1 MATIQAPTDEKVYT
15 IRRFLGVNEAEEG
28 EATLKIGEA
37 STIRNFRVT
46 AGGALQKRPG
56 SLNVAGLGTVYD
68 TSVDTT
74 APTVLF
80 RFTTTSP
87 SITVYSGVTVNS
99 MGAISTTGSATTMTS
114 DNAESCVG
122 KYYTADGKFWQFA
135 GVSVLDSELMSGEDY
150 AASSTRSAPQA
161 MWWEFYPVTAVVSG
175 TASIR
180 ALWSGIVNGN
190 EVVCA
195 VCGGFLFELTLTDG
209 VWSKTECGT
218 LTDAEPTSLF
228 GFSDKLYVLNGTQY
242 KVWDGTTL
250 SDVTGYRPMV
260 TVSTPPA
267 GGGTELEQV
276 NKLNGTRRARYS
288 PTGTDTVFYLPEKP
302 VATIDYVKNVATG
315 QSITGWTGDTTNGKL
330 TFTSAPAEGVN
341 TIEIGWT
348 VSTSYAD
355 TVRHMRFSELFN
367 GWQDSRVFLFGDG
380 TNQAIYS
387 GLTYDGTPSAEYFP
401 DLNVLR
407 VGDENTPITDMIRNY
422 SKLLAF
428 KADSTW
434 SIGYDTLTLED
445 GRTIPGF
452 YIKPVNRDVGN
463 IAPGQA
469 VLVGN
474 RPRTLDDRAIIEW
487 ATGRGGYITADER
500 NAERVS
506 QRVSRTIQTFDLKT
520 ARAFYDKVHHEY
532 YVIGANGN
540 VLVHNTDA
548 DAWYSYTGL
557 NATCMIVYKD
567 EVYYGTDTGWLVHL
581 STDYTGD
588 NGEPIDC
595 LWESGA
601 MDFGQDFK
609 RKYSAMLW
617 VGIKPEAGAA
627 LLVSAKTDRKTD
639 FADYAAEGGNEG
651 AVPDVDR
658 VKLKAK
664 KFTYYE
670 LTLKSDSADTKA
682 TVVGADI
689 RVRGT
694 GYAK

>member
-1 MATIQAPTDEKVYT
+1 MSACESGCMVTCLSGCQTACEACQTTCETTCQNCQGVACQTCQASCEKVCQNCQ
-15 IRRFLGVNEAEEG
+15 GVACQTCQTSCQLYCQNCQGAACQTCQTACETACQNCEG
-28 EATLKIGEA
+28 NVCESACQTVCESA
-37 STIRNFRVT
+37 CQNCE
-46 AGGALQKRPG
+46 GGACQ
-56 SLNVAGLGTVYD
+56 SACQ
-68 TSVDTT
+68 TT
-74 APTVLF
+74 CESACQSACELTAQIEPTWTWNF
-80 RFTTTSP
+80 HA
-87 SITVYSGVTVNS
+87 VTV
-99 MGAISTTGSATTMTS
+99 I
-114 DNAESCVG
+114 EPI
-122 KYYTADGKFWQFA
+122 
-135 GVSVLDSELMSGEDY
+135 GVKEV
-150 AASSTRSAPQA
+150 
-161 MWWEFYPVTAVVSG
+161 
-175 TASIR
+175 R
-180 ALWSGIVNGN
+180 ALWSGIVNGV
-190 EVVCA
+190 EVLCA
-195 VCGGFLFELTLTDG
+195 VANGHLWQLALTDG
-209 VWSKTECGT
+209 VWSKTDCGSV
-218 LTDAEPTSLF
+218 TDAAETSLF
-228 GFSDKLYVLNGTQY
+228 GFSDKLYILNGTQY
-242 KVWDGTTL
+242 KVWNGTTL

-260 TVSTPPA
+260 SVATPPA
-267 GGGTELEQV
+267 GGGTELEQI

-288 PTGTDTVFYLPEKP
+288 PTGTDTVFYLPENP
-302 VATIDYVKNVATG
+302 VVTIDYVKNVATG

-355 TVRHMRFSELFN
+355 TVKHMHFSELFN

-387 GLTYDGTPSAEYFP
+387 GLTYEGTPSAEYFP

-428 KADSTW
+428 KTDSTW

-463 IAPGQA
+463 VAPGQA

-487 ATGRGGYITADER
+487 APGRGGYLTADER

-506 QRVSRTIQTFDLKT
+506 QRVHKTIQTFDLKT
-520 ARAFYDKVHHEY
+520 ARAFYDKIHHEY

-548 DAWYSYTGL
+548 DAWYVYRNL
-557 NATCMIVYKD
+557 PATCMIVYKD
-567 EVYYGTDTGWLVHL
+567 EVYFGTPDGYIRHL
-581 STDYTGD
+581 SSDYRSD
-588 NGEPIDC
+588 NGAAISAAWD
-595 LWESGA
+595 SGA
-601 MDFGQDFK
+601 MDFSQDFK

-617 VGIKPEAGAA
+617 LGIKPENKAA
-627 LLVSAKTDRKTD
+627 IQVSAETDRKTD
-639 FADYAAEGGNEG
+639 FANYTAEGGANG
-651 AVPDVDR
+651 DVPDVDR

-664 KFTYYE
+664 KFTYYKLKL
-670 LTLKSDSADTKA
+670 LTDTADTTA
-682 TVVGADI
+682 TVVSADI